1 MEARDRFI
9 FVSRFFFF
17 LFHDVENGSWKRYGA
32 ESERKRNEK
41 RTRGQCGRDARRM
54 AKKQT
59 ERARSG
65 RGPPGSRGPPIV
77 GRETKKRDAN
87 GARRTSTRRGA
98 VDPSEGG
105 RGPPTIRNGSRKGGA
120 KEARRTRARGA
131 ADPQKGG
138 RGPPKIRKGTKE
150 RNANEARRTRARG
163 VVDPK
168 RGVVDP
174 QKES

>member
-1 MEARDRFI
+1 MDHGSDTARKANEKEMKNERG
-9 FVSRFFFF
+9 V
-17 LFHDVENGSWKRYGA
+17 NAGA
-32 ESERKRNEK
+32 TRGEWPRNKRNEHGRAVDPQGVADPQLSDEK
-41 RTRGQCGRDARRM
+41 QRNATPTGRDAP
-54 AKKQT
+54 Q
-59 ERARSG
+59 
-65 RGPPGSRGPPIV
+65 PGG
-77 GRETKKRDAN
+77 
-87 GARRTSTRRGA
+87 GA

-105 RGPPTIRNGSRKGGA
+105 RGPPTIRKGSRKGGA

-150 RNANEARRTRARG
+150 RNANQARRTRARERG